1 MSKETK
7 TNAMRILDKLKIP
20 YELLSYDCEKF
31 ESGQKSAEILGLDP
45 ETTFKTI
52 VTVGKNSAHYVFVLP
67 VNLEMDMKK
76 CAKAVGE
83 KTVETIHVKDIQAV
97 TGYVRGGCSPIG
109 MKKQFRT
116 VVHESAKTLS
126 AIAVSGGR
134 PGVHLLLSPADL
146 IDACAG
152 EYADIAALREIT
164 KK

>member
-7 TNAMRILDKLKIP
+7 TNAMRILDKLNVP

-52 VTVGKNSAHYVFVLP
+52 VTIGKNSAHYVFVLP

-76 CAKAVGE
+76 CAK
-83 KTVETIHVKDIQAV
+83 TIHVKDIQAV
-97 TGYVRGGCSPIG
+97 TGYIRGGCSPIG